1 MKALGSEARFS
12 RGVEALKGLAILGI
26 LFYHY
31 YRRLSGVENQFQWIF
46 GPLPVHPQEWGYLG
60 TSLFFI
66 LSGWA
71 LTHAELVRENKSE
84 SCPAGAVREPPLQFY
99 GKRFRRI
106 VPLYYFSVLVFFFGF
121 FIFTEQDFVSLSKQ
135 FFLKVVFFQNISP
148 ETIFSYNSPWWFLG
162 SLVFLYAV
170 YPWLLRF
177 FRRMPDLALAACL
190 AASFTLPHALAM
202 EPIASWHPYLAMGG
216 FPFVKLGEFGFGI
229 WLALV
234 GREAPGKWL
243 GVTVLLAAL
252 GILGLWHSV
261 FYPLHPIGLVA
272 PLLLAAAWIPP
283 LGLARLGA
291 YSYGLF
297 LFHRPLIDPWLHW
310 LKTRG
315 LPDSAWLGPLVFT
328 ILVLTITIPLEQ
340 VTQRVFGRKNPY

>member
-1 MKALGSEARFS
+1 MKALSSEARFS

-31 YRRLSGVENQFQWIF
+31 YRRLSGVENQFQWTF
-46 GPLPVHPQEWGYLG
+46 GPLPDHPQEWGYLG

-71 LTHAELVRENKSE
+71 LTQSKLTKEETASDGEI
-84 SCPAGAVREPPLQFY
+84 REPLLQFY
-99 GKRFRRI
+99 GGRFRRI
-106 VPLYYFSVLVFFFGF
+106 LPLYYLSLIIFFFGF
-121 FIFTEQDFVSLSKQ
+121 LIFTRQEIPRLLGQ
-135 FFLKVVFFQNISP
+135 FLLKAAFLQNISP

-162 SLVFLYAV
+162 SLIFLYAA
-170 YPWLLRF
+170 YPWLLGF
-177 FRRMPDLALAACL
+177 FRKTPGLALGTCL
-190 AASFTLPHALAM
+190 AASFIFSHALAM
-202 EPIASWHPYLAMGG
+202 EPIVTWHPYLAMGG
-216 FPFVKLGEFGFGI
+216 FPFVKLGEFGLGI

-234 GREAPGKWL
+234 GLKFPGRWFA
-243 GVTVLLAAL
+243 VTGLLAIF
-252 GILGLWHSV
+252 GFLGLWHRV

-272 PLLLAAAWIPP
+272 PFLLVGAWIPS

-310 LKTRG
+310 LKARG

-340 VTQRVFGRKNPY
+340 VSDRVFRRKSSF